1 MSIFPGMKG
10 LPNTPWQGAESD
22 TQAVTPAVNA
32 QCQYCGSFPLMR
44 VIPLIS
50 QPSGWMGE
58 VLGVGDPVSH
68 AWGLTDV

>member
-32 QCQYCGSFPLMR
+32 QCQDCGSFPLTR